1 MFLPVL
7 PYYQAMALRK
17 LGEET
22 AARHKLQEFLDHA
35 SKEAESGF
43 ATSQPNFL
51 PFEDDPRKV
60 KRIEYAYLIGPARLG
75 LGQVSEAKRAFEE
88 VLALDINHLGAQRE
102 SRRLSAIS
110 Q

>member
-1 MFLPVL
+1 VN
-7 PYYQAMALRK
+7 
-17 LGEET
+17 T
-22 AARHKLQEFLDHA
+22 ARSPAD
-35 SKEAESGF
+35 SGF
-43 ATSQPNFL
+43 AASQPNFL

-60 KRIEYAYLIGPARLG
+60 KRIEYTYLIGLARLG

-102 SRRLSAIS
+102 LRRLSAIS